1 MTKIKVK
8 VMNKDMLSM
17 KLHEAMEEL
26 KSREDQMN
34 EIRKGFL
41 VKIHN
46 F

>member
-26 KSREDQMN
+26 KSKEERVSAW
-34 EIRKGFL
+34 RCSTTC
-41 VKIHN
+41 
-46 F
+46 